1 MNISFINKLFS
12 RGNKAITTV
21 ATEVL
26 EKEVPKTIK
35 YLKPSET
42 LAFATK
48 PLANDAF
55 CKIANKNSRLV
66 ILDTEAGKATGNL
79 KQYSDEV
86 LDRLTDKREYSQ
98 IEKSIRERNAKEL
111 EQKTAN
117 ALNHFKMGYMKF
129 SETGITNPDEIM
141 KLITSG
147 KYDRGENEMLETLCK
162 TGNAK
167 HAEQIMPDIEQL
179 TYKIPK
185 ETEDFRRSDLR
196 WNLAA
201 KIKTVGLIGD
211 EKQQAEL
218 IKNLKIELKGNHDKD
233 VVGGIFKGLGDIGTH
248 QPDNKKYAK
257 ILLEQLETTN
267 KKKVYEYLSSFNGQ
281 YKTLLNGLL
290 ENPKNSDILIAAYKG
305 AKTTAQKNTLL
316 NEILASEELTNTAIC
331 SSSKIYT
338 NKEHK
343 AFKADILSEIMT
355 KKFDTLTIFQQSCLK
370 DDLKIAN

>member
-1 MNISFINKLFS
+1 
-12 RGNKAITTV
+12 
-21 ATEVL
+21 
-26 EKEVPKTIK
+26 
-35 YLKPSET
+35 
-42 LAFATK
+42 
-48 PLANDAF
+48 
-55 CKIANKNSRLV
+55 
-66 ILDTEAGKATGNL
+66 
-79 KQYSDEV
+79 
-86 LDRLTDKREYSQ
+86 
-98 IEKSIRERNAKEL
+98 
-111 EQKTAN
+111 
-117 ALNHFKMGYMKF
+117 MKF